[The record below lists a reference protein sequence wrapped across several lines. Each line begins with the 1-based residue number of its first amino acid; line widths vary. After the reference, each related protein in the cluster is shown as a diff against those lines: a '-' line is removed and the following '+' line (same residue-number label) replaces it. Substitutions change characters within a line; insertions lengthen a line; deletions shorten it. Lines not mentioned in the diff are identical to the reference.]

1 MDNHP
6 SCRRLHKIPA
16 HTFKDPGKWPQRRSR
31 VLRSFLRSEP
41 PIIAGFSASSTP
53 FFKAASP
60 GWTLLPMLLRRWTRR
75 SFVVAS
81 RLLCRTFRVRQH
93 LRSIISFGGGGRP
106 VAAEAPWWRPLR
118 RGRRSMS
125 LFPSFVK
132 GVWRFFS
139 PDVASVHPSRC
150 GRTARTASQAWAWL
164 CKSIRKGRLRRPF
177 LCLSQ
182 RPSVRGRRCACR
194 PATGLRS
201 PAAAPA
207 GRLRPPHRP
216 P

>member
-31 VLRSFLRSEP
+31 VPRSFLRSEP

-53 FFKAASP
+53 FFKAVSP
-60 GWTLLPMLLRRWTRR
+60 EWTLLPMPLRRWARGP
-75 SFVVAS
+75 FVVAS

-106 VAAEAPWWRPLR
+106 VVAEAPWRRPLR

-125 LFPSFVK
+125 LSGSFVK

-139 PDVASVHPSRC
+139 TDVASVHSRAVERALRGGSAKGKSSRATLDSTYKA
-150 GRTARTASQAWAWL
+150 GRAGW
-164 CKSIRKGRLRRPF
+164 RRPF
-177 LCLSQ
+177 L
-182 RPSVRGRRCACR
+182 PVRQ
-194 PATGLRS
+194 
-201 PAAAPA
+201 
-207 GRLRPPHRP
+207 
-216 P
+216 

>member
-53 FFKAASP
+53 FFKVVSP
-60 GWTLLPMLLRRWTRR
+60 GWTLLSMLLRRWTRG

-93 LRSIISFGGGGRP
+93 LRSIISFGGGG
-106 VAAEAPWWRPLR
+106 VAVRVSFPEKRCAAARERILEILRISSRLFLQADDRSTTASRMTYARRSLR
-118 RGRRSMS
+118 RCPRVARSTPQP
-125 LFPSFVK
+125 L
-132 GVWRFFS
+132 
-139 PDVASVHPSRC
+139 
-150 GRTARTASQAWAWL
+150 
-164 CKSIRKGRLRRPF
+164 
-177 LCLSQ
+177 
-182 RPSVRGRRCACR
+182 
-194 PATGLRS
+194 
-201 PAAAPA
+201 
-207 GRLRPPHRP
+207 
-216 P
+216 